1 MSPLKTD
8 YTNITENTNQKN
20 MFTKYRI
27 ELKPV
32 VQGILRAF
40 MEKPVLLCVAGNG
53 RKQIQFTRKMEPKTW
68 K

>member
-1 MSPLKTD
+1 MSPLKID
-8 YTNITENTNQKN
+8 YKTITENANQKS

-32 VQGILRAF
+32 IQGILRVF
-40 MEKPVLLCVAGNG
+40 QEKPVLLCVAGNG
-53 RKQIQFTRKMEPKTW
+53 RKQIQFTRKIEPMIW